1 MHLMICRP
9 LLQTSNGGAGNQ
21 QERASQFS
29 RLGVATTVG
38 PLGIPLTTL
47 DGMQIVALSGIA
59 SPRSF
64 ESELVNLGATVMHH
78 ETYPDHHRYNQQEI
92 IDLINDSIERG
103 ADAIITT
110 EKDAVRMPRIERR
123 DIPIYYLRVEI
134 EMLSGEEE
142 FYDWINRICFTT
154 TH

>member
-1 MHLMICRP
+1 
-9 LLQTSNGGAGNQ
+9 
-21 QERASQFS
+21 
-29 RLGVATTVG
+29 
-38 PLGIPLTTL
+38 
-47 DGMQIVALSGIA
+47 MQIVALFGIA

-64 ESELVNLGATVMHH
+64 ESELVNLGATVMYH
-78 ETYPDHHRYNQQEI
+78 ETYTDHHRYNQQEI
-92 IDLINDSIERG
+92 IDLINDSVERG